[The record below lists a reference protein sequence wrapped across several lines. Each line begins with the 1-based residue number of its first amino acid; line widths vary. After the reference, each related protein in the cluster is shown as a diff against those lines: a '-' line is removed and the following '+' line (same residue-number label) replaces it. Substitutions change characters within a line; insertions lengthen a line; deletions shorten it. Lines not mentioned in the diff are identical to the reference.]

1 MLKLVRI
8 ALFAG
13 ALFAGILGG
22 WWAFSNGWITAEDY
36 PKEWR
41 EP

>member
-1 MLKLVRI
+1 MPKLARI

-13 ALFAGILGG
+13 ALFAGFLGG
-22 WWAFSNGWITAEDY
+22 WWAVSNGWIGDTAG
-36 PKEWR
+36 KEWR